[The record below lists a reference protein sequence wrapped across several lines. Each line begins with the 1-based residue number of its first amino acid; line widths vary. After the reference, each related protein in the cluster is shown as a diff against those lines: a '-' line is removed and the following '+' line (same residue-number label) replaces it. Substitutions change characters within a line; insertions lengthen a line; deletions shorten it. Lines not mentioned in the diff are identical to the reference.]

1 MQLLI
6 IGLTTIMFFG
16 IYSYETWL
24 AHKSLKKDV
33 KKKQA
38 PLKYLIAPIGTVLL
52 IALVFFYLDLGPDE
66 TRRKLIVSLVVIAQV
81 LAEAIS
87 ALFIPRVFANDGKKL
102 MLTVYARNI
111 ILLVA
116 IILELNLIG

>member
-6 IGLTTIMFFG
+6 IGLTTVMFFV

-24 AHKSLKKDV
+24 AHKSLTDAI
-33 KKKQA
+33 KQKQKV
-38 PLKYLIAPIGTVLL
+38 LKWWIAPIGTVLL

-66 TRRKLIVSLVVIAQV
+66 TRRKVIVSLVVVAQV
-81 LAEAIS
+81 LAEFIS
-87 ALFIPRVFANDGKKL
+87 ALFVPRAFANDGKKL